1 MIVLVD
7 SCRVGVTDSQ
17 TRIRI
22 PISHLHIPLTIPC
35 LLWFMIS
42 LRAHTHVG

>member
-22 PISHLHIPLTIPC
+22 PISHLHIPC